1 MIHDLDETLKQLL
14 IQKVPID
21 PTAIDI
27 MFERPNTDWENQLGN
42 KPAINCFLY
51 DIRENLEF
59 RDPER
64 YITRNGTNGT
74 QTRDPV
80 RMDLTYEIT
89 VWAKDV
95 DIEHRL
101 LGRVMKA
108 LVNYPVLPQEVLEGE
123 MRDQSRPIR
132 AWFALPQDTPKT
144 WDFWGANEWRLKAGF
159 SYRITVAVEPTPV
172 EVDLVTEKIIKMELL
187 NQQES

>member
-1 MIHDLDETLKQLL
+1 MIQDLDETLRQLL
-14 IQKVPID
+14 IQKVPIN
-21 PTAIDI
+21 PSAIEI
-27 MFERPNTDWENQLGN
+27 MFERPNTEWENQLGS

-51 DIRENLEF
+51 DIRENLEY

-64 YITRNGTNGT
+64 YLTRNGSSGT
-74 QTRDPV
+74 ETRDPV
-80 RMDLTYEIT
+80 RMDLTYQMT

-101 LGRVMKA
+101 LGNIMKA
-108 LVNYPVLPQEVLEGE
+108 LINYPILPQEIIQGDL
-123 MRDQSRPIR
+123 RNQSRPLR
-132 AWFALPQDTPKT
+132 AWFALPQDTPTT

-172 EVDLVTEKIIKMELL
+172 EVDLVTEKIINLQL
-187 NQQES
+187 RDPA